1 MQKFLTGALAAVSTA
16 ALSVSTALASPAAT
30 LLRTEYERQQ
40 QALPL
45 FERDHLIAEPGLLV
59 IAILLAIYLVWKL
72 RRDMRKR
79 DEADRQYREM
89 IAEAERLQAEEDEA
103 KAAAEAMLPWKLP
116 QRPQLRKLPRRL
128 PLKPWSWR
136 RKPKPNWKQPSLRK
150 IRKRPIADPAHKK
163 EPFPM
168 GGLFSFGLRSGCDI
182 GLTAQEENS
191 RPPVPSSGPADPAG

>member
-1 MQKFLTGALAAVSTA
+1 MQKYLTGALAAVSTA

-103 KAAAEAMLPWKLP
+103 NAALEAAAEAAAEETSPEVAAETVELAEETEAEL
-116 QRPQLRKLPRRL
+116 
-128 PLKPWSWR
+128 
-136 RKPKPNWKQPSLRK
+136 
-150 IRKRPIADPAHKK
+150 
-163 EPFPM
+163 E
-168 GGLFSFGLRSGCDI
+168 
-182 GLTAQEENS
+182 TAQPEE
-191 RPPVPSSGPADPAG
+191 DPEKTDR

>member
-103 KAAAEAMLPWKLP
+103 QGCCLKPMLPWKLP

-163 EPFPM
+163 EPSRWEGSF
-168 GGLFSFGLRSGCDI
+168 LFGLPI
-182 GLTAQEENS
+182 
-191 RPPVPSSGPADPAG
+191 PAVI

>member
-1 MQKFLTGALAAVSTA
+1 MLENA
-16 ALSVSTALASPAAT
+16 
-30 LLRTEYERQQ
+30 Q

-103 KAAAEAMLPWKLP
+103 KAAAEANAALEAAAEAAAEETSPEV
-116 QRPQLRKLPRRL
+116 
-128 PLKPWSWR
+128 
-136 RKPKPNWKQPSLRK
+136 
-150 IRKRPIADPAHKK
+150 AA
-163 EPFPM
+163 ET
-168 GGLFSFGLRSGCDI
+168 GGLAKETEAELE
-182 GLTAQEENS
+182 TAQTEE
-191 RPPVPSSGPADPAG
+191 DPEKTDR

>member
-72 RRDMRKR
+72 RWDMRKR

-103 KAAAEAMLPWKLP
+103 KAAAEANAALEAAAEAAAEETSPEVAAETVELAEETEAE
-116 QRPQLRKLPRRL
+116 L
-128 PLKPWSWR
+128 
-136 RKPKPNWKQPSLRK
+136 
-150 IRKRPIADPAHKK
+150 
-163 EPFPM
+163 E
-168 GGLFSFGLRSGCDI
+168 
-182 GLTAQEENS
+182 TAQPEE
-191 RPPVPSSGPADPAG
+191 DPEKTDR

>member
-103 KAAAEAMLPWKLP
+103 KAAAEANAALEAAAEAAAEETSPEVAAETVELAEETEAELEAAQPEEDPEKTDRCPCTQKRALPDGRALFFWAAI
-116 QRPQLRKLPRRL
+116 QL
-128 PLKPWSWR
+128 
-136 RKPKPNWKQPSLRK
+136 
-150 IRKRPIADPAHKK
+150 
-163 EPFPM
+163 
-168 GGLFSFGLRSGCDI
+168 
-182 GLTAQEENS
+182 
-191 RPPVPSSGPADPAG
+191 

>member
-72 RRDMRKR
+72 RLDMRKR

-103 KAAAEAMLPWKLP
+103 KAAAGANAAMEAAAEAAAEETSPEVAAETVELAEETEAEL
-116 QRPQLRKLPRRL
+116 
-128 PLKPWSWR
+128 
-136 RKPKPNWKQPSLRK
+136 
-150 IRKRPIADPAHKK
+150 
-163 EPFPM
+163 E
-168 GGLFSFGLRSGCDI
+168 
-182 GLTAQEENS
+182 TAQPEE
-191 RPPVPSSGPADPAG
+191 DPEKTDR

>member
-103 KAAAEAMLPWKLP
+103 KAAAEANAALEAAAEAAAEETSPEVAAETVELAEETEAE
-116 QRPQLRKLPRRL
+116 L
-128 PLKPWSWR
+128 
-136 RKPKPNWKQPSLRK
+136 
-150 IRKRPIADPAHKK
+150 
-163 EPFPM
+163 E
-168 GGLFSFGLRSGCDI
+168 
-182 GLTAQEENS
+182 TAQPEEDPEKTDR
-191 RPPVPSSGPADPAG
+191 RPCTQKRALHDGRALFFWAAIQL

>member
-89 IAEAERLQAEEDEA
+89 IAEAERLQA
-103 KAAAEAMLPWKLP
+103 
-116 QRPQLRKLPRRL
+116 
-128 PLKPWSWR
+128 
-136 RKPKPNWKQPSLRK
+136 SLTL
-150 IRKRPIADPAHKK
+150 HTKK
-163 EPFPM
+163 
-168 GGLFSFGLRSGCDI
+168 
-182 GLTAQEENS
+182 S
-191 RPPVPSSGPADPAG
+191 RPGGRSLTGTKSGLWATGTAAKRLGDTLRASCIVIVLA

>member
-103 KAAAEAMLPWKLP
+103 AAEETSPEVAAETVELAEETEAELEAA
-116 QRPQLRKLPRRL
+116 
-128 PLKPWSWR
+128 
-136 RKPKPNWKQPSLRK
+136 QPEE
-150 IRKRPIADPAHKK
+150 DPEKTD
-163 EPFPM
+163 
-168 GGLFSFGLRSGCDI
+168 R
-182 GLTAQEENS
+182 
-191 RPPVPSSGPADPAG
+191 

>member
-103 KAAAEAMLPWKLP
+103 KAAAEANAALEAAAEAAAEETSPEVAAETVELAEKTEAELEAA
-116 QRPQLRKLPRRL
+116 
-128 PLKPWSWR
+128 
-136 RKPKPNWKQPSLRK
+136 QPEEDP
-150 IRKRPIADPAHKK
+150 KRPIADPAHKK

-191 RPPVPSSGPADPAG
+191 RLPVPSSGPADPAG

>member
-79 DEADRQYREM
+79 DAADRQYREM

-103 KAAAEAMLPWKLP
+103 KAAAEANAALEAAAEAAAEETSPEVAAETVELAEETETEAE
-116 QRPQLRKLPRRL
+116 L
-128 PLKPWSWR
+128 
-136 RKPKPNWKQPSLRK
+136 
-150 IRKRPIADPAHKK
+150 
-163 EPFPM
+163 E
-168 GGLFSFGLRSGCDI
+168 
-182 GLTAQEENS
+182 TAQPEE
-191 RPPVPSSGPADPAG
+191 DPEKTDR

>member
-72 RRDMRKR
+72 RRDMRMR
-79 DEADRQYREM
+79 DVADRLYREM

-103 KAAAEAMLPWKLP
+103 KAAAEANAALEAAAEAAAEETSPVVAAETVELAEETEAE
-116 QRPQLRKLPRRL
+116 LEAA
-128 PLKPWSWR
+128 
-136 RKPKPNWKQPSLRK
+136 QPEE
-150 IRKRPIADPAHKK
+150 DPEKTD
-163 EPFPM
+163 
-168 GGLFSFGLRSGCDI
+168 R
-182 GLTAQEENS
+182 
-191 RPPVPSSGPADPAG
+191 

>member
-1 MQKFLTGALAAVSTA
+1 MRWLLFPPPHCPYPPLWPVL
-16 ALSVSTALASPAAT
+16 AAT

-103 KAAAEAMLPWKLP
+103 KAAAEANAALEAAAEAAAEETSPEVAAETVELAEETEAE
-116 QRPQLRKLPRRL
+116 LEAA
-128 PLKPWSWR
+128 
-136 RKPKPNWKQPSLRK
+136 QPEE
-150 IRKRPIADPAHKK
+150 DPEKTD
-163 EPFPM
+163 
-168 GGLFSFGLRSGCDI
+168 R
-182 GLTAQEENS
+182 
-191 RPPVPSSGPADPAG
+191 

>member
-30 LLRTEYERQQ
+30 LLLT
-40 QALPL
+40 L

-103 KAAAEAMLPWKLP
+103 KAAAEANAALEAAAEAAAEETSPEVAAETVELAEETEAE
-116 QRPQLRKLPRRL
+116 L
-128 PLKPWSWR
+128 
-136 RKPKPNWKQPSLRK
+136 
-150 IRKRPIADPAHKK
+150 
-163 EPFPM
+163 E
-168 GGLFSFGLRSGCDI
+168 
-182 GLTAQEENS
+182 TAQPEE
-191 RPPVPSSGPADPAG
+191 DPEKTDR

>member
-103 KAAAEAMLPWKLP
+103 KAAAEANAALEAAAELAEETEAE
-116 QRPQLRKLPRRL
+116 LEAA
-128 PLKPWSWR
+128 
-136 RKPKPNWKQPSLRK
+136 QPEE
-150 IRKRPIADPAHKK
+150 DPEKTDH
-163 EPFPM
+163 
-168 GGLFSFGLRSGCDI
+168 
-182 GLTAQEENS
+182 
-191 RPPVPSSGPADPAG
+191 

>member
-1 MQKFLTGALAAVSTA
+1 MQKSLTGALAAVSTA

-79 DEADRQYREM
+79 DDADRQYREM
-89 IAEAERLQAEEDEA
+89 IAEA
-103 KAAAEAMLPWKLP
+103 
-116 QRPQLRKLPRRL
+116 
-128 PLKPWSWR
+128 
-136 RKPKPNWKQPSLRK
+136 
-150 IRKRPIADPAHKK
+150 
-163 EPFPM
+163 
-168 GGLFSFGLRSGCDI
+168 
-182 GLTAQEENS
+182 
-191 RPPVPSSGPADPAG
+191 

>member
-1 MQKFLTGALAAVSTA
+1 MQKILTGAMAFVSAA
-16 ALSVSTALASPAAT
+16 ALSTTTALASPAAT

-59 IAILLAIYLVWKL
+59 IAIILAIYLVWKL

-103 KAAAEAMLPWKLP
+103 KAAEEAAAALEATAEAAAEELSPEAAAVTVETAEVVEEAVEEAAEAAEP
-116 QRPQLRKLPRRL
+116 EAAG
-128 PLKPWSWR
+128 SEE
-136 RKPKPNWKQPSLRK
+136 
-150 IRKRPIADPAHKK
+150 DPEKTD
-163 EPFPM
+163 
-168 GGLFSFGLRSGCDI
+168 R
-182 GLTAQEENS
+182 
-191 RPPVPSSGPADPAG
+191 

>member
-79 DEADRQYREM
+79 DEVDRQYREM

-103 KAAAEAMLPWKLP
+103 KAAAEANAALEAAAEAAAEETSPEVAAETVELAEETETEAE
-116 QRPQLRKLPRRL
+116 LEAA
-128 PLKPWSWR
+128 
-136 RKPKPNWKQPSLRK
+136 QPEE
-150 IRKRPIADPAHKK
+150 DPEKTD
-163 EPFPM
+163 
-168 GGLFSFGLRSGCDI
+168 R
-182 GLTAQEENS
+182 
-191 RPPVPSSGPADPAG
+191 

>member
-59 IAILLAIYLVWKL
+59 IAILLAIYLAWKL

-103 KAAAEAMLPWKLP
+103 KAAAEANAALEAAAEAAAEETSPEVAAETVELAEETEAE
-116 QRPQLRKLPRRL
+116 L
-128 PLKPWSWR
+128 
-136 RKPKPNWKQPSLRK
+136 
-150 IRKRPIADPAHKK
+150 
-163 EPFPM
+163 E
-168 GGLFSFGLRSGCDI
+168 
-182 GLTAQEENS
+182 TAQPEE
-191 RPPVPSSGPADPAG
+191 DPEKTDR

>member
-103 KAAAEAMLPWKLP
+103 KAAAEANAALEAAAEAVAEETSPEVAAETVELAEETEAE
-116 QRPQLRKLPRRL
+116 LEAA
-128 PLKPWSWR
+128 
-136 RKPKPNWKQPSLRK
+136 QPEE
-150 IRKRPIADPAHKK
+150 DPEKTDH
-163 EPFPM
+163 
-168 GGLFSFGLRSGCDI
+168 
-182 GLTAQEENS
+182 
-191 RPPVPSSGPADPAG
+191 